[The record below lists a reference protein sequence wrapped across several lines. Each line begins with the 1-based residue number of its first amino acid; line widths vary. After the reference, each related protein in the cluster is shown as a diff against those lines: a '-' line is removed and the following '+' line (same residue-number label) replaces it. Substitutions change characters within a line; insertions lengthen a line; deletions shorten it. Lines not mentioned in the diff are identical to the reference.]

1 LDSSEISDR
10 LFQASIM
17 KYMRTVLLLTL
28 VDGTDRFSQNV
39 GKELQLLAA

>member
-17 KYMRTVLLLTL
+17 KYMRTALLLTL
-28 VDGTDRFSQNV
+28 VDGTDILSQNV
-39 GKELQLLAA
+39 GKDLQLLAA